1 MSRTIEFFYEIAKIP
16 RESGNETQISEYLC
30 AFAKKRDLFYVKDE
44 YNNVIIKK
52 KNADKEPIILQAHTD
67 MICEK
72 EDGLDFDFSKDSIN
86 VYEENGVLRARG
98 TTLGAD
104 NGIGIAQVL
113 NILDDDNIKCN
124 VEAVFTATEE
134 TTMIGAEKI
143 DVSLLEAKKM
153 INLDGFE
160 DNTIIKESVSFF
172 DILIRQ
178 NYSFEK
184 LDESEN
190 KDVSLNIYEIILKG
204 LKGGHSGF
212 DIGKNRGNS
221 AQELAYIVKDMKN
234 IRLIDFVA
242 GSKFNVIPSTGKC
255 TFISTNSLQNVEN
268 RIKNYL
274 KEKRKI
280 FEKLEAEVKQ
290 INGNCKLK
298 EVENITYMDNLNSL
312 NYLNSIINFAH
323 GVYRKNSREEIT
335 TSINLGACDLRNQ
348 IFKVGM
354 RSSKK
359 REEKECLEYI
369 NDYASNNSYSME
381 ILGSQPGFETKSSSD
396 FIKLIKDSYKR
407 VDKEDKLKVKSVHI
421 TVEAGFFKD
430 KIEDLEIAII
440 SPKIEN
446 AHTVEECVEIESV
459 NKCDNWIRYIIEG
472 L

>member
-16 RESGNETQISEYLC
+16 RESGNEAQIAEYLC
-30 AFAKKRDLFYVKDE
+30 SFAKRRNLFYVKDE

-52 KNADKEPIILQAHTD
+52 KNAEKEPIILQAHTD

-72 EDGLDFDFSKDSIN
+72 EDGLDFDFSKDPIN
-86 VYEENGVLRARG
+86 VYEENGVLRAKG

-134 TTMIGAEKI
+134 TTMVGAEKI
-143 DVSLLEAKKM
+143 DVSLLESKKM

-178 NYSFEK
+178 NYSLER
-184 LDESEN
+184 LVENEN
-190 KDVSLNIYEIILKG
+190 KNDSLNIYEIILKG

-212 DIGKNRGNS
+212 DIGKGRGNS
-221 AQELAYIVKDMKN
+221 AKELACLIKEMEN
-234 IRLIDFVA
+234 IRLIDFIS
-242 GSKFNVIPSTGKC
+242 GSKFNVIPCTGKC
-255 TFISTNSLQNVEN
+255 TFISTDSLQNVEN
-268 RIKNYL
+268 KVENYL
-274 KEKRKI
+274 KQKRKI
-280 FEKLEAEVKQ
+280 FEKLEIEVKQ
-290 INGNCKLK
+290 IN
-298 EVENITYMDNLNSL
+298 ENNKVNELEKIFYINNLDSL

-323 GVYRKNSREEIT
+323 GVYRVNSREEVT

-354 RSSKK
+354 RSSRK
-359 REEKECLEYI
+359 REEKECIEYI
-369 NDYASNNSYSME
+369 NNYVTQNCHNME

-421 TVEAGFFKD
+421 TVEAGFFKE
-430 KIEDLEIAII
+430 KIKDLEIAII

-459 NKCDNWIRYIIEG
+459 NKCDNWLRYIIEG